1 MTLDQVIAGI
11 TPADTAAMER
21 AKARWDSIAKPLGS
35 LGALEEAVIRIAGMT
50 GSADV
55 DISKRAVVDMFS
67 ATMAVAP
74 MREAVRAAVAGGL
87 PTVAECGGFLYLNRL
102 LSDGEGRDWP
112 MAGALPGRAANTG
125 RLGRFGYVTLTA
137 KKDGLLGPAGTRLP
151 AHEFHYWDSD
161 APGSDFRADKP
172 QSSRGWDCAFHT
184 PTLYAGFPHFHFWA
198 APSAARN
205 FVAAARR
212 YVQEASL

>member
-1 MTLDQVIAGI
+1 M
-11 TPADTAAMER
+11 
-21 AKARWDSIAKPLGS
+21 
-35 LGALEEAVIRIAGMT
+35 
-50 GSADV
+50 
-55 DISKRAVVDMFS
+55 
-67 ATMAVAP
+67 
-74 MREAVRAAVAGGL
+74 
-87 PTVAECGGFLYLNRL
+87 
-102 LSDGEGRDWP
+102 
-112 MAGALPGRAANTG
+112 
-125 RLGRFGYVTLTA
+125 TLTA
-137 KKDGLLGPAGTRLP
+137 KKDGLLGRAGTRLP

>member
-1 MTLDQVIAGI
+1 M
-11 TPADTAAMER
+11 
-21 AKARWDSIAKPLGS
+21 
-35 LGALEEAVIRIAGMT
+35 
-50 GSADV
+50 
-55 DISKRAVVDMFS
+55 
-67 ATMAVAP
+67 
-74 MREAVRAAVAGGL
+74 
-87 PTVAECGGFLYLNRL
+87 
-102 LSDGEGRDWP
+102 
-112 MAGALPGRAANTG
+112 
-125 RLGRFGYVTLTA
+125 TLTA

-161 APGSDFRADKP
+161 APGSGFRLTSPRAAGGGTAR
-172 QSSRGWDCAFHT
+172 SHT